1 MASES
6 TQLRKIKEIVPLKI
20 AVFGCGSDF
29 SKEIQKLKEEYE
41 IVCIFDNNPALH
53 GKEKHGFKVSKPQEI
68 SNYNFDLLKICS
80 LSNTT
85 RIREQILELGIPEKS
100 IMSTPLWSQ
109 KNLEK
114 WTRLKTARKK
124 NRVFIIGNGPSLTE
138 DDLCLLHEKKE
149 DSFAFNK
156 IYLIFEESNF
166 RPTYYMVEDTLVAE
180 NNAEKIDSLIGF
192 HKFYPEH
199 LLRTLKLSEE
209 VLLFGLN
216 LPDSNNEVATLPT
229 HEPTDFGWGS
239 SVTCTAI
246 QAAIFMGYSQIH
258 LLGVDFNFEWSG
270 ENISNKNVLIGKGE
284 KNHFHK
290 DYRPIGEKWN
300 VPKMNISGSQ
310 YVMLKEFAKNMGINI
325 INSTRGG
332 ELEVFDRTPLEKVLN
347 QT

>member
-1 MASES
+1 M
-6 TQLRKIKEIVPLKI
+6 PLKI

-29 SKEIQKLKEEYE
+29 SKEILNLKEKYE
-41 IVCIFDNNPALH
+41 IVCIFDNNLALH

-85 RIREQILELGIPEKS
+85 KIREQVLDLGLTEDKIIP
-100 IMSTPLWSQ
+100 TPLWSR

-124 NRVFIIGNGPSLTE
+124 NRVFIIGNGPSLSM
-138 DDLCLLHEKKE
+138 DDLSLIHEKKE
-149 DSFAFNK
+149 DCFAFNK
-156 IYLIFEESNF
+156 IYLIFEESDF

-180 NNAEKIDSLIGF
+180 NNANKIDSLVGF

-199 LLRTLKLSEE
+199 LLRSLKLSEG
-209 VLLFGLN
+209 VLVFGLN
-216 LPDSNNEVATLPT
+216 LPNSNNEVAT
-229 HEPTDFGWGS
+229 EPTDEPTHFGWGS

-270 ENISNKNVLIGKGE
+270 ESVSKKNVLIGKGE
-284 KNHFHK
+284 INHFHK
-290 DYRPIGEKWN
+290 DYRPIGEKWS

-310 YVMLKEFAKNMGINI
+310 YVMLKEFATSMGVKI
-325 INSTRGG
+325 INSSRGG
-332 ELEVFDRTPLEKVLN
+332 KLEVFDRIPLEKVLKE
-347 QT
+347 T